1 MAQASVSQGQVQI
14 LDTLSRIRDEL
25 PTALRR
31 LAAYILEHPRE
42 VAHSNLT
49 DISRDA
55 GVGEAS
61 IVRLAKK
68 LGFTGYHDF
77 KIAFAMEYAG
87 KASAEKPQ
95 ILDDTIV
102 DTDGADVIALKVKN
116 TVNFAIDENINGLNI
131 EAMNKVTEAILK
143 ARKVVFYGMGNSA
156 LSAIY
161 LKNKLARIGLNTV
174 QEMFT
179 HFMYTTASLLGPED
193 VVVFSHKGR
202 TAESI
207 KAMKIAREAGAV
219 CVAVTNQLASPL
231 ARLADLSIFNGN
243 RERYLQGDSLATIA
257 SQLHICEIIYSM
269 VVNHNTL
276 KAAKTKQITIE
287 AIERSLVP
295 ED

>member
-1 MAQASVSQGQVQI
+1 
-14 LDTLSRIRDEL
+14 
-25 PTALRR
+25 
-31 LAAYILEHPRE
+31 
-42 VAHSNLT
+42 
-49 DISRDA
+49 
-55 GVGEAS
+55 
-61 IVRLAKK
+61 
-68 LGFTGYHDF
+68 
-77 KIAFAMEYAG
+77 MEYAG
-87 KASAEKPQ
+87 KASEEKPQ

-102 DTDGADVIALKVKN
+102 ETDGADVIALKVKN
-116 TVNFAIDENINGLNI
+116 TVNFAIDENIDGLNI

-193 VVVFSHKGR
+193 VVVFSHNGR

-207 KAMKIAREAGAV
+207 KAKRIAKEAGAV

-287 AIERSLVP
+287 AIERSRVP